1 MVVKM
6 KGAPVNINIIDAYA
20 PTLSSTRVD
29 LDIFYD
35 DLNKAMSICKH
46 SEMKTVLGDF
56 NAKLW

>member
-35 DLNKAMSICKH
+35 DLNKAMEENPIQMGL
-46 SEMKTVLGDF
+46 E
-56 NAKLW
+56 